1 MLLQS
6 VPSAPTNLEAVITST
21 RYLPQPTNRPQ
32 HPSTGSSPLPGRVRQ
47 TPMGPL
53 QAIQSSTSRKTQ
65 RGRGWSTQHEA
76 PWRRSPCRVC
86 YLAPCTVCVLS
97 PTTSMVR
104 ASRVLLS
111 ISPPSPRWQCLDL
124 LATLLLEPPRPSPS
138 SYRGMHPVRRFSG
151 TSSTTDG

>member
-76 PWRRSPCRVC
+76 PWKRSPCRAC

-97 PTTSMVR
+97 PTTSMVP

>member
-76 PWRRSPCRVC
+76 PWKRSPCKAC

>member
-65 RGRGWSTQHEA
+65 RGRGWSIQHEA
-76 PWRRSPCRVC
+76 PWRRCLCRVC
-86 YLAPCTVCVLS
+86 FPAPCTVCVLS
-97 PTTSMVR
+97 LTTSMVR
-104 ASRVLLS
+104 VSRVLPS
-111 ISPPSPRWQCLDL
+111 ISPPSRRWQCPDL
-124 LATLLLEPPRPSPS
+124 QASLLLEPPHPSPS
-138 SYRGMHPVRRFSG
+138 SYHGTPPVRRFSG
-151 TSSTTDG
+151 TSCTTDG

>member
-21 RYLPQPTNRPQ
+21 RYLPQPSNRPQ

-53 QAIQSSTSRKTQ
+53 QAIQSSTSRKSQ
-65 RGRGWSTQHEA
+65 RGRGWSIQHEA
-76 PWRRSPCRVC
+76 PWRRCLCRVC
-86 YLAPCTVCVLS
+86 FPAPCTVCVLS
-97 PTTSMVR
+97 LTTSMVR

-111 ISPPSPRWQCLDL
+111 ISPPSLRWQCLDL
-124 LATLLLEPPRPSPS
+124 QATLLLGQPRPSPS
-138 SYRGMHPVRRFSG
+138 SYRGTHPVRKFSG
-151 TSSTTDG
+151 SSSTTDG

>member
-65 RGRGWSTQHEA
+65 RGRGWSTQQEA
-76 PWRRSPCRVC
+76 PWRRSPCKAY
-86 YLAPCTVCVLS
+86 YLAPCTVCVLL
-97 PTTSMVR
+97 PTTSMVP

-124 LATLLLEPPRPSPS
+124 LATLLLEPPPPSPS

>member
-76 PWRRSPCRVC
+76 PWRRSPCRAC

-138 SYRGMHPVRRFSG
+138 SYRGMLPVRRFSG

>member
-21 RYLPQPTNRPQ
+21 RYLAQPTNRPQ

-65 RGRGWSTQHEA
+65 RGNGWSTRHEA
-76 PWRRSPCRVC
+76 PWRRSRCRAC

-104 ASRVLLS
+104 ASRVLLT

-124 LATLLLEPPRPSPS
+124 QATLLLEPPHPSPS
-138 SYRGMHPVRRFSG
+138 SSRGTPQVRRFSG
-151 TSSTTDG
+151 TSCTTDG